1 MKSLR
6 PPLPATMNRNL
17 PPMHQMALSVPV
29 RDLPEGL
36 RQAYTRQIVEELVK
50 NLNFHDVCTQLAEL
64 CAAVRGRNDP
74 CTRDDPIWA
83 AACHRL
89 GLGRAGTSPPNGKGK
104 LEAFCAELMTIAPAS
119 RYHDIDIGVLR
130 AYRFLLDATAERPP
144 DDFASMDKYYREMM
158 YHKSGA
164 VVFAYAASMSMPLL
178 AEAAAGLGVVWD
190 NEDNLSQTNPGAS
203 LAGDA
208 LYIACGI
215 LWKGKLRTGS
225 VSVAELATVEYLLSL
240 PDAPIN
246 GSTIEIHTFTD
257 NSGGRNNFVVT
268 EERYSVPLWA
278 AVMRQSPDIVQ
289 MLLENG
295 ADPRLS
301 PTNKNSIL
309 DSANWIA
316 AGNHATRESADILE
330 AIEEAVEKWNAN
342 DEEMEE

>member
-1 MKSLR
+1 MESLR
-6 PPLPATMNRNL
+6 PLPATMNPNL

-29 RDLPEGL
+29 RDLPDGL

-50 NLNFHDVCTQLAEL
+50 NLNFHNICTQLAEL
-64 CAAVRGRNDP
+64 CAAIRGRNDL

-89 GLGRAGTSPPNGKGK
+89 GLGRAGTSPSGPNGKGK
-104 LEAFCAELMTIAPAS
+104 LEAFCAELMTIAPES
-119 RYHDIDIGVLR
+119 RYHDIDIEVR
-130 AYRFLLDATAERPP
+130 TAYRFLLDATAERPP
-144 DDFASMDKYYREMM
+144 DDVASMEKDYRETV
-158 YHKSGA
+158 YQKSGA

-190 NEDNLSQTNPGAS
+190 NEDNLSQTHPGTS
-203 LAGDA
+203 LARHA

-215 LWKGKLRTGS
+215 LWKNKLRTGS
-225 VSVAELATVEYLLSL
+225 VSVAELDTVRYLLSL

-246 GSTIEIHTFTD
+246 GFTSEIHTLA
-257 NSGGRNNFVVT
+257 GRNNFVVT
-268 EERYSVPLWA
+268 EERYAVPLWA
-278 AVMRQSPDIVQ
+278 AVMRQSLGIVQ
-289 MLLENG
+289 MLLEHG

-316 AGNHATRESADILE
+316 AGPRATRESAKILE
-330 AIEEAVEKWNAN
+330 AIEAAVEKWNAE
-342 DEEMEE
+342 DEEMGE

>member
-1 MKSLR
+1 MESLR
-6 PPLPATMNRNL
+6 PLPATMNPNL

-29 RDLPEGL
+29 RDLPDGL

-50 NLNFHDVCTQLAEL
+50 NLNFHNICTQLAEL
-64 CAAVRGRNDP
+64 CAAIRGRNDP
-74 CTRDDPIWA
+74 CTRNDPIWA

-89 GLGRAGTSPPNGKGK
+89 GLGRAGTSPSGPNGKGK
-104 LEAFCAELMTIAPAS
+104 LEAFCAELMTIAPES
-119 RYHDIDIGVLR
+119 RYHDIDIEVR
-130 AYRFLLDATAERPP
+130 TAYRFLLDATAERPP
-144 DDFASMDKYYREMM
+144 DDVASMEKDYRETV
-158 YHKSGA
+158 YQKSGA

-190 NEDNLSQTNPGAS
+190 NQDNLSQTHPGTS
-203 LAGDA
+203 LAGHA

-215 LWKGKLRTGS
+215 LWKNKLRTGS
-225 VSVAELATVEYLLSL
+225 VSVAELDTVRYLLSL

-246 GSTIEIHTFTD
+246 GFTSEIHTLG
-257 NSGGRNNFVVT
+257 SRNNFVVT
-268 EERYSVPLWA
+268 EERYAVPLWA
-278 AVMRQSPDIVQ
+278 AVMRQSLDIVQ

-316 AGNHATRESADILE
+316 AGPRATRESAKILE
-330 AIEEAVEKWNAN
+330 AIEAAVEKWNAE
-342 DEEMEE
+342 DEEMGE